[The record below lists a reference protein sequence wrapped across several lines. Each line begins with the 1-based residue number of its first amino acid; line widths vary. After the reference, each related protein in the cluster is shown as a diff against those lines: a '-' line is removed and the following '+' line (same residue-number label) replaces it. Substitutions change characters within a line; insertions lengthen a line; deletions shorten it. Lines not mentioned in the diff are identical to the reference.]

1 MKSTTKPIQLDKS
14 KLFGFNQT
22 GSDKSGSKNKF
33 SKPMIGGKAVG
44 VKGPP
49 PVDSAES

>member
-14 KLFGFNQT
+14 KLFGFNQA
-22 GSDKSGSKNKF
+22 SDKAGSKNKF

-44 VKGPP
+44 IKGPP
-49 PVDSAES
+49 QADSAES